1 MLECRTDEFD
11 LQKRGVLS
19 CVFFP
24 SFFLFFCLTKQSLL
38 IMHQIGKLS

>member
-19 CVFFP
+19 CVFFL
-24 SFFLFFCLTKQSLL
+24 SFFFCLTKQSLL